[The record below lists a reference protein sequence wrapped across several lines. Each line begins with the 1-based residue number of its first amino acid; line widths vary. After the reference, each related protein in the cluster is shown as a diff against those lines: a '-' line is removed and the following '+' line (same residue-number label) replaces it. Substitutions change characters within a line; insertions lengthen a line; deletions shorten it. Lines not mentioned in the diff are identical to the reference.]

1 MLFRT
6 NAAGVPRANADN
18 QTQMLRS
25 ALLAHVHLA
34 QRLLHTVRIRTRA
47 SVGGTARQHDGFVAK
62 DPDSSG
68 THDESRSSRPVPS
81 MRVPYPKIRSDALAL
96 AVVLALLVS
105 TAARTAVAQ
114 NAAPVPTPTANT
126 RAAPATASAPAAT
139 MPAASDPQKKQPTRF
154 SADPVT
160 DGALIGIGVGFA
172 AILELIVSTGEIK
185 PQQPGDTSALLA
197 IDRGAAT
204 QTPSPT
210 ARTISHAGVLTTGVF
225 AVIDIA
231 ESAASHGSPAALVD
245 GILYVETAALTWA
258 NTNLIK
264 IATRRPRPSA
274 YRERDERVAAGQD
287 PSVTETDTALSFV
300 SGHAAMA
307 AALSSTATYL
317 AFARSDSPLRGYLTL
332 AGGVLVTSAVSWGRV
347 RGGKH
352 FPTDV
357 IAGAMAG
364 VGIGVLVPHL
374 HREDT
379 KRPPV
384 WVGMGPA
391 GDAGVGLSV
400 NGVF

>member
-1 MLFRT
+1 MAPSGPRRRGSSVATPCAAARWRSL
-6 NAAGVPRANADN
+6 AIAGVEDPWRPRAFIRLSARRA
-18 QTQMLRS
+18 QFGFGRTLRK
-25 ALLAHVHLA
+25 A
-34 QRLLHTVRIRTRA
+34 
-47 SVGGTARQHDGFVAK
+47 ARHEGFFAK
-62 DPDSSG
+62 DPSSPG

-81 MRVPYPKIRSDALAL
+81 MCVPSPKIRSDALAF

-114 NAAPVPTPTANT
+114 NAAPP
-126 RAAPATASAPAAT
+126 AAPAASAPAAT

-245 GILYVETAALTWA
+245 GILYAQTAALTWA

-357 IAGAMAG
+357 IAGALAG